1 MIVTY
6 ESNFGREF
14 RLRLTLTSIDL
25 EGIAETMSLDTDKV
39 DGPLVARFVR
49 AAMSDWLATTEAE
62 KKVS

>member
-14 RLRLTLTSIDL
+14 RLKLTLTSIDL
-25 EGIAETMSLDTDKV
+25 EGIAETMSLDSDKV

-49 AAMSDWLATTEAE
+49 AAMSDWLTTTEAQ
-62 KKVS
+62 KRVS